1 MELLVNVTSL
11 DNPLDLVIEIMQNEN
26 DIIFRI
32 VDSYLK
38 LWKYKKFKY
47 LLELNKKDFYY
58 IL

>member
-1 MELLVNVTSL
+1 MELLVNETSL

-38 LWKYKKFKY
+38 L
-47 LLELNKKDFYY
+47 
-58 IL
+58 